1 MHPPKIGGKRRMLF
15 ANMYNQREVDLVAQL
30 CLLEGVG
37 ISNLMRR
44 AIAGMCDE
52 QGLERPDGVF
62 DDIAAGNSG
71 RAKKEIAAAVL
82 PPARRGRKTDVERM
96 SKESFVS
103 EESK

>member
-15 ANMYNQREVDLVAQL
+15 ANMYDQREVDLVAKL
-30 CLLEGVG
+30 CVLEGVS

-44 AIAGMCDE
+44 AIAGLCDE

-71 RAKKEIAAAVL
+71 RAKKEIAGVML
-82 PPARRGRKTDVERM
+82 PLRRGRKTDDQRM

-103 EESK
+103 RASK